1 MTKSATRKKQK
12 KEAAE
17 TKFRTREEQLRGAVG
32 KKNYSK
38 YNPGNLNPF
47 HARPDDAS
55 KARTR
60 KEQEQA
66 KNERFISPTK
76 GKVRTELGKQ
86 FGLGAGSIDRKTGK
100 QIVSK
105 DRDIPTRAQ
114 EKERAK
120 LAKEAPVK
128 KAMGGVM
135 KNRGGTFKGTF

>member
-38 YNPGNLNPF
+38 YNLGNLQPIL
-47 HARPDDAS
+47 ARPDDAS

-60 KEQEQA
+60 KEREQ
-66 KNERFISPTK
+66 KLNQRFVSPTK
-76 GKVRTELGKQ
+76 GKVTTELARQ

-100 QIVSK
+100 QIVSE

-114 EKERAK
+114 EKERAESF
-120 LAKEAPVK
+120 KEFRN
-128 KAMGGVM
+128 GGQVYIS
-135 KNRGGTFKGTF
+135 NYKGQF

>member
-32 KKNYSK
+32 KKNYSLF
-38 YNPGNLNPF
+38 NPGKMMSI

-66 KNERFISPTK
+66 KNERFISPTRS
-76 GKVRTELGKQ
+76 KVKTELGRN
-86 FGLGAGSIDRKTGK
+86 FALGAGSIDRKTGK

-114 EKERAK
+114 EKERAES
-120 LAKEAPVK
+120 AKEFRN
-128 KAMGGVM
+128 GGQVDIS
-135 KNRGGTFKGTF
+135 NYKGQF